1 MKELLE
7 NSIDAQ
13 STSID
18 IVVKNGGLNLLQ
30 ITDNGTGIN
39 KDDLMIMCE
48 RYTTSKLQTFED
60 LSSIATYGFRGEA
73 LASISHIAHLTVTT
87 KTKDSPSAWRAKY
100 LDGKMAEKPNRTAG
114 NVGTQITVEN
124 LFYNTKQ
131 RLKSFKNA
139 SEEYSKILDVV
150 GKYAMHSQ
158 GIAFSCKRH
167 GDTRPS
173 LTIQKSYT
181 IVERIRHVY
190 ESSIANELIS
200 INIECN
206 DEYSFISGEGQITNA
221 NFSSKK
227 SIPPVLFINHR
238 LVTCDP
244 LRKALNQVYNNYLP
258 KGGRPFIYLSLEINP
273 ANVDVNIHPTKRE
286 VRFLFEE
293 EIVELVCQKVE
304 GVLSKADSSRSFQT
318 QTVLPGV
325 TVIEQATP
333 VQRKIYEYNLVR
345 TDSKQQKLTTLID
358 SQSTNKRRC
367 PEELDMSADSLESF
381 SGQDIEG
388 DEVDDA
394 IIETAAVKR
403 NYRPSKLNSV
413 KELRDAVGKT
423 AHKALTQ
430 IFADHTFIGI
440 VDFSRRLAAIQHDV
454 KLYLIDYGAA
464 AKELFYQIGLS
475 DFENF
480 GTINLVDQDSGKGLP
495 VRTLLEYGHENL
507 SDDGQNME
515 QEIDEGLA
523 TLCRFSEMLAEYFN
537 VRIVGERDPVI
548 TTLPLLLNGY
558 EPPIEKLPDFL
569 YNLTKKVE
577 WDEEK
582 QCLDAILH
590 ELTAFYSPLSLPL
603 EHEPHEENR
612 VRTMVE
618 TFLFPAF
625 KRRLV
630 APQTLTTYIV
640 EIANLPGLYKVF
652 ERC

>member
-221 NFSSKK
+221 NFSSK
-227 SIPPVLFINHR
+227 SLF
-238 LVTCDP
+238 L
-244 LRKALNQVYNNYLP
+244 QFYL
-258 KGGRPFIYLSLEINP
+258 
-273 ANVDVNIHPTKRE
+273 
-286 VRFLFEE
+286 
-293 EIVELVCQKVE
+293 
-304 GVLSKADSSRSFQT
+304 
-318 QTVLPGV
+318 
-325 TVIEQATP
+325 
-333 VQRKIYEYNLVR
+333 
-345 TDSKQQKLTTLID
+345 LI
-358 SQSTNKRRC
+358 
-367 PEELDMSADSLESF
+367 
-381 SGQDIEG
+381 
-388 DEVDDA
+388 
-394 IIETAAVKR
+394 
-403 NYRPSKLNSV
+403 
-413 KELRDAVGKT
+413 
-423 AHKALTQ
+423 
-430 IFADHTFIGI
+430 
-440 VDFSRRLAAIQHDV
+440 
-454 KLYLIDYGAA
+454 
-464 AKELFYQIGLS
+464 IGL
-475 DFENF
+475 
-480 GTINLVDQDSGKGLP
+480 
-495 VRTLLEYGHENL
+495 
-507 SDDGQNME
+507 
-515 QEIDEGLA
+515 
-523 TLCRFSEMLAEYFN
+523 
-537 VRIVGERDPVI
+537 
-548 TTLPLLLNGY
+548 
-558 EPPIEKLPDFL
+558 
-569 YNLTKKVE
+569 
-577 WDEEK
+577 
-582 QCLDAILH
+582 
-590 ELTAFYSPLSLPL
+590 
-603 EHEPHEENR
+603 
-612 VRTMVE
+612 
-618 TFLFPAF
+618 
-625 KRRLV
+625 
-630 APQTLTTYIV
+630 
-640 EIANLPGLYKVF
+640 
-652 ERC
+652 